1 MSLIDVSIFS
11 HSHIKAGSDGG
22 AGHEEVD
29 DIDHTSFNIKKIN
42 NVDSTS
48 LMIMNMMAG
57 SKP

>member
-1 MSLIDVSIFS
+1 MNLIDESIFS
-11 HSHIKAGSDGG
+11 LSHVKATSDGS